1 MKREY
6 YEDIDYKPVLF
17 YVIFG
22 VSGDELQ
29 ISQEKH
35 HVDEF
40 PAGLNMQFLSRDENS
55 EYIDG
60 FFAGSLG
67 GILRESNSELF
78 EECKKADKCAIIRGE
93 VEDDTTFDYFRN
105 VIGFV
110 QALVE
115 QGAGGVLDLLTFS
128 LFEPTKWTERFFE
141 KEINAQDHVV
151 ILSSKEDDRYWL
163 HTRGMAKF
171 GRPDISIKDIEQ
183 DDLHDYKQLID
194 QMIYYGGQGA
204 FFDGNVKLHTYDRKT
219 FVVKAEFVNDFDNDD
234 FNNAYYDIAVLD
246 EIKEESI

>member
-78 EECKKADKCAIIRGE
+78 EECKKADKCAIISGE
-93 VEDDTTFDYFRN
+93 VEDDSTFDYFRN